1 MSASP
6 NLLVDVDRLRPGMFV
21 QLDLGWMDHPFPR
34 SRFRIADGGQI
45 DTLRSLGLRRVK
57 VRQDLSDP
65 SSFDQPQVDGAE
77 RALPAAAA
85 NSAATSVPLAAA
97 APAAPMG
104 AVALATDEARRPAPS
119 HRERMAR
126 QRESLARSERL
137 HGQATRAWQNVA
149 RDALQQPVQARD
161 IANGMAEAM
170 VTQMCEDDN
179 TTIRMLSEAAGT
191 AASQHAINVCVL
203 SLMLARSMGLNEE
216 QLRGIAL
223 GALVHDILDDFHDP
237 NHGRLESPRLDFSL
251 RVQGALVHDIG
262 KQMLPDNLRN
272 LGTESGPLLEREQ
285 REHVAHGLRLGMTMG
300 LDPIALRIIAQHH
313 ELRDGSGLPQGI
325 RGEEIALPARIVA
338 LVNIYD
344 RLCNPRVKGASL
356 RTPHEAQALLYAQMR
371 NKLDVDVM
379 TGFIKLLGVYP
390 PGSVVQLSDERVGIV
405 VSVHPAHPL
414 RPSVLVYEPKV
425 APDDALILHL
435 NHEKGLSVRRSLHPH
450 HLPRAMLDYLS
461 PRERVNYYFAH
472 GLEPVDAE
480 VAA

>member
-223 GALVHDILDDFHDP
+223 GALVHDI
-237 NHGRLESPRLDFSL
+237 
-251 RVQGALVHDIG
+251 G

-272 LGTESGPLLEREQ
+272 LGTESGPLMEREQ